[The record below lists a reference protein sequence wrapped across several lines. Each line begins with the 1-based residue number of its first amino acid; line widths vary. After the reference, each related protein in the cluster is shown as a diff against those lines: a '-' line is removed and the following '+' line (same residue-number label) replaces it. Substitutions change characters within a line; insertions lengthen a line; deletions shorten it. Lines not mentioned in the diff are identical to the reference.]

1 MKIQLIHLCFVIV
14 LIASLYLELVVR
26 NIEFGE
32 FTYHFYLLLLL
43 FSNHVY
49 TNDSRS

>member
-14 LIASLYLELVVR
+14 LFASLYLELAVR

-32 FTYHFYLLLLL
+32 FTFHCYLLLL